1 MFVFLRRR
9 ILGLIPVLWGVIT
22 IVFLI
27 IHLVPGDPAKMM
39 LGDTALPSDVEA
51 LRESLGL
58 NKPLINQYVGFF
70 AGLFRGN
77 LGKSFNTGQPVL
89 KALIERFPN
98 TLILAIAS
106 LFVAVVI
113 GILGGII
120 TAAKRNTIID
130 STGLMFSL
138 IGVSMPAF
146 LLGPILI
153 LVFSVKLGIF
163 PVSGS
168 GSLKHLVL
176 PSLSLGFALSAI
188 VLRMTRASM
197 LEVLNKDYIRT
208 ARAVGISEKKIL
220 MKHALRNAIIPVVTI
235 IGLQFGALLGGVII
249 VEIIFSWPGIG
260 QLLIPAIM
268 RRDYPLVQGCI
279 LFISVVYI
287 FVNFIV
293 DIIYAYIDPRIR
305 YS

>member
-1 MFVFLRRR
+1 
-9 ILGLIPVLWGVIT
+9 
-22 IVFLI
+22 
-27 IHLVPGDPAKMM
+27 M

-70 AGLFRGN
+70 AGLFCGN

-113 GILGGII
+113 GILGGIV

-130 STGLMFSL
+130 SAGLMFSL

-197 LEVLNKDYIRT
+197 LEVLSKDYIRT

>member
-70 AGLFRGN
+70 AGLFCGN

-220 MKHALRNAIIPVVTI
+220 IKHALRNAIIPVVTI

>member
-1 MFVFLRRR
+1 MLVFLRRR

-39 LGDTALPSDVEA
+39 LGDNALPSDVQA

-70 AGLFRGN
+70 TGLFHGN

-89 KALIERFPN
+89 KAIIERFPN
-98 TLILAIAS
+98 TLILAITS
-106 LFVAVVI
+106 LIVAVII
-113 GILGGII
+113 GILGGIV

-130 STGLMFSL
+130 SAGLMFSI

-153 LVFSVKLGIF
+153 LIFSVKLGIL

-188 VLRMTRASM
+188 ILRMTRASM
-197 LEVLNKDYIRT
+197 LEVLSKDYIRT

-220 MKHALRNAIIPVVTI
+220 MKHALKNAIIPVVTI

>member
-113 GILGGII
+113 GILGGIV

-130 STGLMFSL
+130 SAGLMFSL

-197 LEVLNKDYIRT
+197 LEVLSKDYIRT

>member
-120 TAAKRNTIID
+120 TAAKSNTIID

-197 LEVLNKDYIRT
+197 LEVLSKDYIRT
-208 ARAVGISEKKIL
+208 ARAIGISEKKIL
-220 MKHALRNAIIPVVTI
+220 IKHALRNAIIPVVTI